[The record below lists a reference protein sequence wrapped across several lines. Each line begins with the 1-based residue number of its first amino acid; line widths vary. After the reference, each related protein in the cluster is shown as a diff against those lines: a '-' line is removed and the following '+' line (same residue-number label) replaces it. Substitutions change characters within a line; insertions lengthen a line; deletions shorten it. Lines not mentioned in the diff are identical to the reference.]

1 MKQIYLDYAS
11 TTPVAD
17 EVVAQML
24 KYLSF
29 DNAFGN
35 PASNTHDY
43 GWQAKEAVDNAR
55 LQVAKL
61 INAEA
66 REIIFTSGATE
77 SDNLAI
83 KGVADAYLNRG
94 KHIVTSMIEHKA
106 VMDTCAYLETKGYV
120 VTYLKPDAK
129 GQISFEQIKDALRS
143 DTILVSI
150 MAVNNELGTIYPLTE
165 IGELCHERK
174 ILFHVDAAQGVGKV
188 LIDVKAMHIDLLS
201 ISGHKIYGPKGVGV
215 LYVRRKPKVKLTP
228 AIHGGGHE
236 QGFRSGTLA
245 THQIVGLGSA
255 CELMYLKQN
264 ELNEHV
270 RKLRNQFLQGI
281 NVLPKLIINTPL
293 DNSYAGI
300 VNITFKG
307 VDGESLVAMLY
318 QLAVSMGSAC
328 NSASVEPS
336 FVLSAIGLTQQ
347 EAHASLR
354 FSFGRYTTKEDID
367 IATVA
372 IVDVVTKLRALS
384 PIWVGDQSHD

>member
-165 IGELCHERK
+165 IGALCHERK

-188 LIDVKAMHIDLLS
+188 FIDVKAMHIDLLS

-270 RKLRNQFLQGI
+270 SKLRNQFLQGI